1 MSIRFK
7 TGSSGVKSRTLGD
20 VDVDF
25 TFDSSAIVY
34 GASVFQG
41 VFDFKDKNPEFI
53 SLDPDVATLDFGGAV
68 VKKKD
73 GIARFRVRSGGV
85 WSQVVLD
92 LTDPTV
98 PPTVVDP
105 QPPPTPPP
113 TPTYSETLQ
122 YILDVSGPEIEG
134 LIQDLPGGATNMNLW
149 SVRSPST
156 KTYTRNPNF
165 WAQPLVSQLT
175 GVVAY
180 KSPRAQ
186 QSYGGI
192 LISPRH
198 VLYCDHA
205 HPHAANTWLV
215 NLGDSRPCVLQFVLG
230 DGTVVEAIQLA
241 QTTRRTARNL
251 PGAYIPED
259 WPAGALVAPDLCV
272 AVLDRDVAALGVHVM
287 PIPNLTTQDA
297 GYISSLNIPTCN
309 VTQGYERATNKIPPI
324 PISDYPQQNQAMF
337 AIGRGSRGGTPYENF
352 DYAVWDGDSGTPAM
366 IMVDSTLY
374 LERII
379 LYGGG
384 NGIQP
389 ALNLGHINAMLAVA
403 DADAVARGKMSE
415 PTGLTITA
423 TTIPV
428 SP

>member
-7 TGSSGVKSRTLGD
+7 TGSSGVKSRTLGT

-25 TFDSSAIVY
+25 TFNESAIVY

-41 VFDFKDKNPEFI
+41 AFDFKNKNPEII
-53 SLDPDVATLDFGGAV
+53 SLDPDVATLGFGGEV

-73 GIARFRVRSGGV
+73 GIARFRIRSGGV

-98 PPTVVDP
+98 PPTVVE
-105 QPPPTPPP
+105 PPPPPP
-113 TPTYSETLQ
+113 DPPPAPTYSETLQ
-122 YILDVSGPEIEG
+122 YILDVSGPEIQG
-134 LIQDLPGGATNMNLW
+134 LIQGLDGGATNMNLW
-149 SVRSPST
+149 SVRNPST
-156 KTYTRNPNF
+156 KTYTRNPNL
-165 WAQPLVSQLT
+165 WASSVADQLSAA
-175 GVVAY
+175 VAY
-180 KSPRAQ
+180 KPLGSF

-205 HPHAANTWLV
+205 HPHAANTWSV
-215 NLGDSRPCVLQFVLG
+215 NLGDNRPCTLQFVLA

-241 QTTRRTARNL
+241 QTTRRTSRGL

-259 WPAGALVAPDLCV
+259 WPAGATSAPDLCV

-287 PIPNLTTQDA
+287 PIPNLTSQDA
-297 GYISSLNIPTCN
+297 GYMSSLNIPTCN
-309 VTQGYERATNKIPPI
+309 VTQGYERITATVPPT

-337 AIGRGSRGGTPYENF
+337 AIGRGGRSGTPYENF

-366 IMVDSTLY
+366 IMVDGTLY

-384 NGIQP
+384 SGQQP
-389 ALNLGHINAMLAVA
+389 VLHLDHINAMLAVA

-415 PTGLTITA
+415 PTGFTISA
-423 TTIPV
+423 TNIPLL
-428 SP
+428 